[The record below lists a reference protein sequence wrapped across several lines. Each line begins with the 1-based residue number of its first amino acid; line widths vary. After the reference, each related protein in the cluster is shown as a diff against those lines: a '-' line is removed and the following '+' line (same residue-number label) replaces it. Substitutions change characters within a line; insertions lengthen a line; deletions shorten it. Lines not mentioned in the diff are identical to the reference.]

1 MRVSQI
7 IKQTFSENVRA
18 DTKREGSIEGR
29 HELVLPSL
37 QTSALRCRQNA
48 LKPGT
53 QGPRRSPKQRWHK
66 NEQRTQYISV
76 YREELWAHGIDACSL
91 PGESARQSKVEK
103 HNQKA
108 PDWKYENRVFTS
120 NPRRS
125 PGKSRVARCGEAF
138 SSSQKITQLL
148 SVLGKLA
155 RLAESTYIRN
165 VTTGE
170 CLSPPPVGI
179 RLTLSPRVLAFR

>member
-1 MRVSQI
+1 MIHTRKSCSAWNFKRSRMRVSQI
-7 IKQTFSENVRA
+7 IKQTFSEDVRA

-76 YREELWAHGIDACSL
+76 YREELWAHGTDACSL
-91 PGESARQSKVEK
+91 PFGCEDTHGIQYSLPMGNETAWLSTTIMY
-103 HNQKA
+103 NIIWSIA
-108 PDWKYENRVFTS
+108 P
-120 NPRRS
+120 
-125 PGKSRVARCGEAF
+125 
-138 SSSQKITQLL
+138 
-148 SVLGKLA
+148 
-155 RLAESTYIRN
+155 
-165 VTTGE
+165 
-170 CLSPPPVGI
+170 
-179 RLTLSPRVLAFR
+179 